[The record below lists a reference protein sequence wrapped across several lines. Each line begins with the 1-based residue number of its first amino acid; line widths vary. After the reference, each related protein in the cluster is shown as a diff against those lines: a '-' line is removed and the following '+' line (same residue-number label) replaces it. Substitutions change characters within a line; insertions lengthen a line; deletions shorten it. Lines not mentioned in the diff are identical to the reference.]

1 MTAGS
6 STSRTPGTQPA
17 ARLLVLTP
25 PRTAYHSA
33 PAAGQMTSPARLPTQ
48 KQRSAEPK

>member
-1 MTAGS
+1 MTAGV

-17 ARLLVLTP
+17 ARVLALTP
-25 PRTAYHSA
+25 PRITPHSA
-33 PAAGQMTSPARLPTQ
+33 PPAGQMTSPARLPTQ